1 MNIEHM
7 RAFIEI
13 AASGS
18 FLLAA
23 KKLHVTQSTISAR
36 IKALEEHL
44 NRQLF
49 VRKRNGAELTG
60 AGIHFH
66 RHALTTVRSWD
77 RARQEIALPDELNAI
92 VNLGVQLNHWDRIA
106 APWLIWMEKNAPH
119 LATHVLS
126 DYSDT
131 LMQRLRDGLLDLAI
145 LYDPQQRT
153 ELVIEPYLTEK
164 LILVSTTPREVT
176 SGRIDGYVFVDWGDS
191 FRTQHALAFPNVS
204 TPKLSVGLG
213 SVGLEHI
220 LKNGGS
226 GYFIEENVKPLIKE
240 GRLYR
245 VKKAPVFKRPTYLV
259 YQDSPNDQKTL
270 ETAIMGLRSFL
281 PTPQKKNQEL

>member
-1 MNIEHM
+1 M
-7 RAFIEI
+7 
-13 AASGS
+13 
-18 FLLAA
+18 
-23 KKLHVTQSTISAR
+23 
-36 IKALEEHL
+36 
-44 NRQLF
+44 
-49 VRKRNGAELTG
+49 
-60 AGIHFH
+60 
-66 RHALTTVRSWD
+66 
-77 RARQEIALPDELNAI
+77 
-92 VNLGVQLNHWDRIA
+92 
-106 APWLIWMEKNAPH
+106 
-119 LATHVLS
+119 ATHVLS

-213 SVGLEHI
+213 SVGLDHI

-281 PTPQKKNQEL
+281 PTFQKKNPEL